1 MCRADK
7 SEGLFY
13 GIDRKYQEF
22 VEKNN
27 RKEFYIRKAEL
38 KKKKMYTNQQAIYIG
53 IGNTHK
59 KIEKPKIFAQ
69 GKPCDHEF
77 SVYVNLLGDTDN
89 AKINDIVE
97 KVEFKLHDSYKIP
110 HYTVK
115 SYPFSINKFAHTE
128 FEVKLKVYFKAW
140 TRISVKKY
148 KFMLDFSSEMIY
160 KFLPIFHL
168 DENVYKANTCFYK
181 IKDSNKN
188 KLPPMGKP
196 NLSAKDGRGKII
208 ERNYTNK
215 I

>member
-115 SYPFSINKFAHTE
+115 SYPFSKN
-128 FEVKLKVYFKAW
+128 
-140 TRISVKKY
+140 

-181 IKDSNKN
+181 IK
-188 KLPPMGKP
+188 LPPMGKP

-215 I
+215 ITD